1 MTPEL
6 PELPEKPIRIL
17 SSREKLEVAAFCT
30 IMMAVPYGFATWLER
45 MKRRNEG
52 EEKGAKR

>member
-1 MTPEL
+1 MTP
-6 PELPEKPIRIL
+6 KPPGKPVRIL

-45 MKRRNEG
+45 VKRRNEG
-52 EEKGAKR
+52 DEKGRER